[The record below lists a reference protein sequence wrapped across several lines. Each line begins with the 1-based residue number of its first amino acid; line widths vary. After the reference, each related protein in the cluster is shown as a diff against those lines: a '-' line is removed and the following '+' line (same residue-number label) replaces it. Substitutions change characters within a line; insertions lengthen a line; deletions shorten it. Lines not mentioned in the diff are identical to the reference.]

1 MNDLMKYREYSA
13 IIKFD
18 SECNLFRAEVVDIND
33 LITFHGDSVQA
44 LDRAFKDAIDDYL
57 EHCKE
62 IGRTPE
68 KPYSGKISL
77 RMSPGLHKRTARRA
91 SEHGKSINAFIVS
104 CIERELDVHVIYKKE
119 KKQWMSLFGSV
130 YERQPEHFSEK
141 VGWMGAT
148 IQ

>member
-68 KPYSGKISL
+68 KP
-77 RMSPGLHKRTARRA
+77 
-91 SEHGKSINAFIVS
+91 
-104 CIERELDVHVIYKKE
+104 
-119 KKQWMSLFGSV
+119 
-130 YERQPEHFSEK
+130 
-141 VGWMGAT
+141 GW
-148 IQ
+148 